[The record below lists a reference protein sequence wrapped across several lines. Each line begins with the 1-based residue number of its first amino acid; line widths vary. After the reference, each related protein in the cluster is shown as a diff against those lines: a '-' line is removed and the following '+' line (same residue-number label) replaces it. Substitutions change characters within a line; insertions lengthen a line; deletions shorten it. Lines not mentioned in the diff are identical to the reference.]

1 MPGHLG
7 QPRKF
12 GRQLVIRELLK
23 VLPGAVK
30 NEPEAAVMYCF
41 SRIGS

>member
-1 MPGHLG
+1 MPVHIG
-7 QPRKF
+7 QPCEF

-23 VLPGAVK
+23 LLPGAVK

-41 SRIGS
+41 SRIGD

>member
-1 MPGHLG
+1 MPIHIG
-7 QPRKF
+7 QPCEF

-23 VLPGAVK
+23 PLPGAVK

-41 SRIGS
+41 SRIAS